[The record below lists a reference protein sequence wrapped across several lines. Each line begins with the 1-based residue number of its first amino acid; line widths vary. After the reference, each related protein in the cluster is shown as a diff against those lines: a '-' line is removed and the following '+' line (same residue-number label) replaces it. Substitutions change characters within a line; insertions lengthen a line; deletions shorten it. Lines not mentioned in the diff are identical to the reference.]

1 MIPKKIHYC
10 WFGGKPLPKNA
21 IKCINSWKKFLPDYE
36 IVEWNESNFDVDIC
50 DYTKEAY
57 EAKKFA
63 FVSDFA
69 RFWILYHHGGV
80 YFDVDVEVIKP
91 MEHIIET
98 GPFMAAERVLNIQKN
113 DYPMVAAGLGLAVY
127 AYHPIFKEII
137 QYYYE
142 TPFLLEDGTI
152 NTVTVVKHVTD
163 ILKNKGLKPTSELQ
177 KVSDITIYPPDYFC
191 PKSYV
196 DNKLL
201 ITRNTVSIH
210 HFDGS
215 WIGLKER
222 FRMFFRRLLR

>member
-152 NTVTVVKHVTD
+152 NTVTVVK
-163 ILKNKGLKPTSELQ
+163 LSQ
-177 KVSDITIYPPDYFC
+177 IY
-191 PKSYV
+191 
-196 DNKLL
+196 
-201 ITRNTVSIH
+201 
-210 HFDGS
+210 
-215 WIGLKER
+215 
-222 FRMFFRRLLR
+222 